1 MFHYKNEELLYTI
14 EISFREALL
23 KGLSSTLSPND
34 SYTKQNILVSFI
46 IICFSNDNI
55 NDANVRKKKGRF
67 IEIYIFFFNM
77 EYYGQNTWSS

>member
-1 MFHYKNEELLYTI
+1 MDIHELRRKKSNKRRIGKL
-14 EISFREALL
+14 FVR
-23 KGLSSTLSPND
+23 KTLSPND